1 LHSFSACFAKPR
13 AESLGQRF
21 KAAKIISMKKS
32 DINPL
37 PEYFERYINQVVE
50 TDLDPA
56 FKQSVRSLEMLD
68 ASLLAKLDG
77 KKYAPD
83 KFTVKDIF
91 QHLIDWERIFC
102 FRALLFARGEGTA
115 SQAIDENLLAAK
127 MNANRRTIAE
137 LIDELKIV
145 RLSSGA
151 MFAGFDDEM
160 LMRSGMNWKYE
171 MSVLAMGFT
180 ILGHQKHHL
189 KIIEEKYLP
198 LV

>member
-1 LHSFSACFAKPR
+1 
-13 AESLGQRF
+13 
-21 KAAKIISMKKS
+21 M
-32 DINPL
+32 
-37 PEYFERYINQVVE
+37 PEYFERYINQVDEHELVS
-50 TDLDPA
+50 A
-56 FKQSVRSLEMLD
+56 FARSIQSLEMLD
-68 ASLLAKLDG
+68 KSLLAKLDD

-102 FRALLFARGEGTA
+102 FRALLFARGEGTDT
-115 SQAIDENLLAAK
+115 QAIDENFLASK
-127 MNANRRTIAE
+127 MNANRRTIGE
-137 LIDELKIV
+137 LIDELKTV

-151 MFAGFDDEM
+151 MFGGFDDEM
-160 LMRSGMNWKYE
+160 LMRTGMNWKYE

-180 ILGHQKHHL
+180 IFGHQKHHL

>member
-1 LHSFSACFAKPR
+1 
-13 AESLGQRF
+13 
-21 KAAKIISMKKS
+21 MKKS

>member
-1 LHSFSACFAKPR
+1 
-13 AESLGQRF
+13 
-21 KAAKIISMKKS
+21 MKKS
-32 DINPL
+32 DINPM
-37 PEYFERYINQVVE
+37 PEYFERYINQVDE
-50 TDLDPA
+50 QELSTAFEQSIRKLEALD
-56 FKQSVRSLEMLD
+56 K
-68 ASLLAKLDG
+68 SLLAMLDG

-102 FRALLFARGEGTA
+102 FRALLFARGETA
-115 SQAIDENLLAAK
+115 APQPIDENLLAAK
-127 MNANRRTIAE
+127 MNANQRTIGA
-137 LIDELKIV
+137 LVDELKIV

-151 MFAGFDDEM
+151 MFSGFDDEM
-160 LMRSGMNWKYE
+160 LVRTGMNWKYE

-180 ILGHQKHHL
+180 ILGHQTHHL

>member
-1 LHSFSACFAKPR
+1 
-13 AESLGQRF
+13 
-21 KAAKIISMKKS
+21 MKKPA
-32 DINPL
+32 INPM
-37 PEYFERYINQVVE
+37 PECFERYINLVDEQE
-50 TDLDPA
+50 LTSAFDRSAQGLEALD
-56 FKQSVRSLEMLD
+56 KI
-68 ASLLAKLDG
+68 LLAHLDG

-91 QHLIDWERIFC
+91 QHLIEWERIFC

-115 SQAIDENLLAAK
+115 TQAIDENLLAAK

-137 LIDELKIV
+137 LIDELKTV

-151 MFAGFDDEM
+151 MFGGFDVEM
-160 LMRSGMNWKYE
+160 LMRTGMNWKYE

-189 KIIEEKYLP
+189 KIIKEKYLP
-198 LV
+198 LI

>member
-1 LHSFSACFAKPR
+1 
-13 AESLGQRF
+13 
-21 KAAKIISMKKS
+21 MKKS
-32 DINPL
+32 DINPM
-37 PEYFERYINQVVE
+37 PEYFERYINQVDE
-50 TDLDPA
+50 TELETA
-56 FKQSVRSLEMLD
+56 FKRSVQSHEMLD
-68 ASLLAKLDG
+68 KSLLAKLDD
-77 KKYAPD
+77 KKYASD

-115 SQAIDENLLAAK
+115 SQAIDENLLATK
-127 MNANRRTIAE
+127 MNANRRRIDS
-137 LIDELKIV
+137 LVDELKTV
-145 RLSSGA
+145 RASTDA

-160 LMRSGMNWKYE
+160 LIRTGMNWKYE